1 MTVSELAVAGV
12 ASVLVPFPHAVDDHQ
27 TRNGLS
33 LANADAAILIDQSAL
48 NAARLGDLL
57 AEFHSARD
65 RLLRMAKAAR
75 RLGIPDAT
83 RQVSDCCLE
92 LAHA

>member
-1 MTVSELAVAGV
+1 LTVSELAVAGV

-48 NAARLGDLL
+48 DAAHLARLL

-65 RLLRMAKAAR
+65 RLLSMAKAAR
-75 RLGIPDAT
+75 RLGTPDAT
-83 RQVSDCCLE
+83 RRVSDCCLE